1 MLQFADKCIETRGK
15 ISHFLLETDIFCY
28 QICFKI
34 ATDT

>member
-1 MLQFADKCIETRGK
+1 MLQNAFFSYFCTL

-28 QICFKI
+28 QLCFKI